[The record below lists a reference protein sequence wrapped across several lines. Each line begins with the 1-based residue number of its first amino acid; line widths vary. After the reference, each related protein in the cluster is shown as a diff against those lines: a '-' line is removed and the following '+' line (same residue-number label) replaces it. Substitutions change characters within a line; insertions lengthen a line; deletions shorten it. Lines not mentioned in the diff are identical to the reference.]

1 MTSQNSS
8 SYTRSQVHQLV
19 DTLLDTL
26 VPDDIG
32 AVELDNSKTLQGYAQ
47 RLTLTV
53 QEAAD
58 LIGVSK
64 PVIYR
69 LLDTGEIHSVRI
81 GRKILIPQESVAD
94 YLRGA

>member
-1 MTSQNSS
+1 MTNQNVGN
-8 SYTRSQVHQLV
+8 YTRDQVHQLV

-26 VPDDIG
+26 MPDEVG
-32 AVELDNSKTLQGYAQ
+32 ATELDNSKTLQGYAQ

-53 QEAAD
+53 QEAAH
-58 LIGVSK
+58 LLGVSK

-69 LLDTGEIHSVRI
+69 LLNTGEIHSVRI
-81 GRKILIPQESVAD
+81 GRKILISQESVTD